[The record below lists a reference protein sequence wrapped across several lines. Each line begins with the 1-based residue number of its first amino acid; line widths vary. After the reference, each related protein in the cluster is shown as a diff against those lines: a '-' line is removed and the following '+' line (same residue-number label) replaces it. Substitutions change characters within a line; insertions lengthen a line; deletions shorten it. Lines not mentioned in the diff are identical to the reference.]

1 MNTVKLLLSRDHEK
15 IKYTIARYNYG
26 SEVSKEEEID
36 VI

>member
-15 IKYTIARYNYG
+15 IKYIIARYNYG